1 LECIVVE
8 ETPELWGGRIVKYI
22 LKYKAIYLLCFI
34 SLLIMSGCA
43 DSDIPYKDGSSDSET
58 IKSDDAFVLFVGSS
72 WSNIIFAHQTHSDR
86 ENSDCFICHD
96 HGASIGDSK
105 WNCGACHTA
114 SDPES
119 LCEQDDDHGCI
130 MAQCD
135 FCHTQRV
142 GSSPNAPAID
152 CSGDA
157 GDTACCL
164 ACHNGGQIASAGVLL
179 DSAVQGVR
187 YQTKTISNKTDAQG
201 TFLYQ
206 DGEMVTFS
214 IADLILGKTL
224 GGPIRTIVDLVED
237 ADSATHPTVT
247 NICKLLI
254 TLDQDGNPDN
264 GITLTESII
273 DEVKGRTIDFE
284 QSIDDFNND
293 PVVQGLID
301 TLNAQQVFTANTP
314 RSLCSTMEAQTHM
327 SGTLADINFPPL
339 VTFPGAIQVSGS
351 NGCNTAG
358 CHSQAISVNGTYQ
371 VDETHYAGGIF
382 NGKPVYKHAADD
394 YWIHW
399 NTQSD
404 VDEWKLSVNT
414 NRRSNNHHYTWSE
427 MGGENDYPPL
437 GGWPSGC
444 ATFDGKQIT
453 AVVSP
458 LGGISGTL
466 WIGEQVTGSYHYF
479 DHEGDAEAGST
490 LQWYR
495 CDDTAGTN
503 DVIITGAGSANYT
516 IVDDDLNKYL
526 RLGVTP
532 VSASGSTMGTEIKSG
547 PAGPIVLN
555 AAPIATQVS
564 ISGAANVNA
573 ILNGSYTYTD
583 AMGDTESGTSFQW
596 YRYADGAG
604 SDEALIAGANAL
616 TYTLGDDDFGKYVKF
631 EVTPGAATGNTP
643 GTSVKSSIFG
653 PIEPDPL
660 NQVPSAS
667 VPTLSGTGGCVCVN
681 SELTLSYTYS
691 DAEND
696 PESSSYQWYIE
707 STAGS
712 GNFEAISGATTMR
725 WTVSDD
731 CDEGKYIQVEVT
743 PRATMGNSP
752 GTVVVSSPVQI
763 QTDPNNQAPVVS
775 GVSIQ
780 TPVYAE
786 SQAVGSYSF
795 NDTEGNADVST
806 FQWYLADTEAGTYT
820 SISGA
825 TAYIFVPP
833 DGSFEGKYL
842 KLIVTPRS
850 ECGNTPGVAVESSA
864 VQILPSLGNAYPVV
878 SNVAIG
884 GTARVAET
892 LSAQYVFTDA
902 DLDSDCSTLQW
913 YFSATQAGV
922 YTAISGA
929 TSTSFTA
936 PDNGVY
942 EDGYLKVGVTPIAC
956 TGNNY
961 TVPTEVL
968 SDSFGSLDY
977 AQSNQLP
984 VASTVYIDTPV
995 QVNVE
1000 ANAHY
1005 TFSDPELS
1013 PEADTGSSYQWYWCA
1028 TENGPYSSIGGAT
1041 YTTFTPTGNIWEG
1054 RFIKFSITPISEW
1067 GNNPGVTV
1075 ESEPVEVMFDPNN
1088 AFPMAIMPDGIKVTL
1103 SETTGLNGIYQIDNN
1118 YLNGQFNGRPIYKHE
1133 SNNFW
1138 ICFSGEWH
1146 WIIVVD
1152 PQATDWSEYSI
1163 INDPENYIIHY
1174 FNSTSPS
1181 PPLWYW
1187 ASPDAERD
1195 IESAITAACVTV
1207 NSGISGEYNRIFET
1221 EEVMSGTPGVMPVG
1235 TPYNPWTTGVELTAT
1250 WQYYDAESDPVSS
1263 GQTAYQWYRCNESG
1277 TSCSQISNATSQSY
1291 TPNNDDLGNYLK
1303 FTVTPAALTGNPQGQ
1318 YAESLIVGPVTQ
1330 TTVYAGEI
1338 HQRPGDCTWCSSD
1351 VDYWT
1356 FYINQTSDVIIDARS
1371 LEPCGRRTMPNDY
1384 FGNGAFVNRVNTQLV
1399 LFPSDAAGN
1408 IDPFASGSV
1417 SGPHPDG
1424 HDTITGESSGYL
1436 ALDGAEALSP
1446 GYYTIAVGGCSLSED
1461 NAKNNNNP
1469 VGCYADEVWETNY
1482 YHIFL
1487 TIGP

>member
-968 SDSFGSLDY
+968 SDPFGPMDSAL
-977 AQSNQLP
+977 ANQLP
-984 VASTVYIDTPV
+984 TA
-995 QVNVE
+995 
-1000 ANAHY
+1000 A
-1005 TFSDPELS
+1005 PEI
-1013 PEADTGSSYQWYWCA
+1013 
-1028 TENGPYSSIGGAT
+1028 IGE
-1041 YTTFTPTGNIWEG
+1041 Y
-1054 RFIKFSITPISEW
+1054 
-1067 GNNPGVTV
+1067 
-1075 ESEPVEVMFDPNN
+1075 
-1088 AFPMAIMPDGIKVTL
+1088 
-1103 SETTGLNGIYQIDNN
+1103 
-1118 YLNGQFNGRPIYKHE
+1118 
-1133 SNNFW
+1133 
-1138 ICFSGEWH
+1138 FSGEGRE
-1146 WIIVVD
+1146 IICVK
-1152 PQATDWSEYSI
+1152 
-1163 INDPENYIIHY
+1163 
-1174 FNSTSPS
+1174 STS
-1181 PPLWYW
+1181 
-1187 ASPDAERD
+1187 
-1195 IESAITAACVTV
+1195 TA
-1207 NSGISGEYNRIFET
+1207 ISG
-1221 EEVMSGTPGVMPVG
+1221 
-1235 TPYNPWTTGVELTAT
+1235 
-1250 WQYYDAESDPVSS
+1250 YYDAEGAPDISTYAWYVCENQDGTNCGSVVSTNTNYLPV
-1263 GQTAYQWYRCNESG
+1263 TADIGS
-1277 TSCSQISNATSQSY
+1277 
-1291 TPNNDDLGNYLK
+1291 YLK
-1303 FTVTPAALTGNPQGQ
+1303 FEVTPRSAWGNTPGITVASETKLIEYNPNDSAPTATVYSGIIAEGCLGLDGGGDSVPPTYINGLGASGVDGVYQIADTIRYTVDPITGEPVNSINSEDYIFDYENINGTVNGRVAYKHENYYDDDASYWLAWYNADGCRTEWWITDALNRSRRGGAVANGLRLPGSHYTYTAPIGDWGDYSCGNGMEISLYGGPNNRPGISGGVYVGDTLTGNYDYYDADGDIEGQ
-1318 YAESLIVGPVTQ
+1318 TTFRWLRCATANGTYQPIPGATSLTYTLTLQDENYFLKFEATPEAVTGNSPGNASTSFYAGIGPVIRMPQYQVTGAGKSVCNGTYNFQ
-1330 TTVYAGEI
+1330 GYIDDQNSYYYGAPFFQKYNGSSYEEIYLYGYYIASSVSCDGGYACTYYE
-1338 HQRPGDCTWCSSD
+1338 QRYSSD
-1351 VDYWT
+1351 MYFPEGDYT
-1356 FYINQTSDVIIDARS
+1356 CDSLYDGGLGTCGGASDLANV
-1371 LEPCGRRTMPNDY
+1371 
-1384 FGNGAFVNRVNTQLV
+1384 VNLN
-1399 LFPSDAAGN
+1399 
-1408 IDPFASGSV
+1408 
-1417 SGPHPDG
+1417 
-1424 HDTITGESSGYL
+1424 
-1436 ALDGAEALSP
+1436 
-1446 GYYTIAVGGCSLSED
+1446 
-1461 NAKNNNNP
+1461 
-1469 VGCYADEVWETNY
+1469 
-1482 YHIFL
+1482 
-1487 TIGP
+1487 